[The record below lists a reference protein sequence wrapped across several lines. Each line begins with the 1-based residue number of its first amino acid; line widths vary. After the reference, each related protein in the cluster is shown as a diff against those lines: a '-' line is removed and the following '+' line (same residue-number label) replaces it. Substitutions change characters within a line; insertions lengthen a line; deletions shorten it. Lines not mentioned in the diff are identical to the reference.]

1 MHITKF
7 FYNVQTKEC
16 EFFVYSGCGGNA
28 NNFLSVLE
36 CEQRCKKGSALLVEI
51 PANGKTKNHA
61 EVLPGRDSNGLFS
74 DSRRKLLQKAV
85 VQSRKRTLL
94 SDDNMLKSKVGI
106 LEPYLDDMNLPE
118 SFTKNE
124 LKAKVSD
131 AVSEV
136 ICFYMLNLVKRQYSS
151 DVLGNGY
158 LGILQVLQSLTI
170 SVDFYKFLK

>member
-1 MHITKF
+1 MATSDGLISFLVPNELCTYEAKKGKCSMHITKF

-51 PANGKTKNHA
+51 PANGKTKTHT
-61 EVLPGRDSNGLFS
+61 EVLPGRDSNGIFS

-106 LEPYLDDMNLPE
+106 LEPYLDEMNLPE

-136 ICFYMLNLVKRQYSS
+136 ICFYYGKLSK
-151 DVLGNGY
+151 
-158 LGILQVLQSLTI
+158 
-170 SVDFYKFLK
+170 